1 MHRPEPNFNIAALVI
16 KQAEQNPS
24 NTATI
29 FKGKTTTYGEFAS
42 RVRAQT
48 RLWRVFAEKKLA
60 RYKLPIRLHVADA
73 LPRNPAGKVLKFQL
87 RESLA

>member
-1 MHRPEPNFNIAALVI
+1 MHRPEPNFNIAAQVI

-29 FKGKTTTYGEFAS
+29 LKGKTTTYGEFAS

>member
-1 MHRPEPNFNIAALVI
+1 MHRPEPNVNVAAQGI

-29 FKGKTTTYGEFAS
+29 FEGKTTTYGKFAS
-42 RVRAQT
+42 RLRAQA
-48 RLWRVFAEKKLA
+48 RLLRVFAEKKLA